1 MSKFNLTAQIQ
12 LQAPKNAPQVVQQ
25 IQRQLSGVNVNL
37 NIQNGPQATRQVNNL
52 TKATNQAASAADRLG
67 KGITGSIKRYAGMAI
82 ATRAVSLFT
91 NTLGG
96 AIQEAIDFE
105 RELIK
110 VVQVTGRSI
119 QSLRGLTNE
128 ITRLSTAFGASS
140 TSLINVTRI
149 LSQAGLS
156 ANETKTALDALAR
169 STLAPTFDDIASTAE
184 GAVAIFNQFQQGA
197 AALEKQLGA
206 INAVAGRF
214 AVEAGDLIAVIRRTG
229 GVFKAAGGDLNE
241 LIALFTSV
249 RATTRESA
257 ESIATGLRTIF
268 TRIQRPKTIEFL
280 RQFGVELTDLEGK
293 FVGPFEATRR
303 LSEALAGLEQGD
315 LQFISIAEELGGFRQ
330 IGKVIPLIQQF
341 QVSQEAL
348 NTAIKGG
355 DSLTKDAATAQQ
367 ALAVRISKVK
377 EEFLALVRAISESK
391 SFQLFANTALNIASA
406 LIKVADAL
414 KPLIP
419 LIGAFAGIKLAGGIA
434 GALGGLRGGTRGFA
448 SGGIVPGSGNR
459 DTVPAM
465 LTPGEFVIR
474 KSSVAKLGAD
484 NLAAMNKYANG
495 GGVYKAKKSYGM
507 LIPQMGDGEDSR
519 GSYMAADGNQ
529 YIADLE
535 ISGFKKGA
543 TFNKEEKK
551 LERQVDRIA
560 ATLGKTINT
569 KLDSDSIRTAR
580 ELTAASGGKLFEAY
594 VTSAAKLPDPKNN
607 RFDIPK
613 ANRALRSLTDE
624 PIPTTSDIKRSNSR
638 ENRKSMV
645 EKILGT
651 FGKTAFRKQR
661 GQTAERR
668 GRPRKQ
674 LAAGGPAGTDTIP
687 ALLTPGEFVVNRA
700 SAQKIGYG
708 ALNRMNKVG
717 KYASGGIVQKFNKGT
732 GSTGAQPATG
742 NLPFLDTF
750 SGKMMI
756 ATGALSSFIPA
767 VDETSSATVRVFRNL
782 MTLATTL
789 AATGTALEA
798 FGFKITLTAMSDFF
812 RGGTNFAKPI
822 SKAFNALTNR
832 MGNFGRALQAT
843 TQAGSR
849 GFLSSAR
856 ATSGT
861 GIKGFFKKGFA
872 GVGGGVKAAR
882 GAATTVAARGATG
895 ALASA
900 GGAIGSIVGPAAGAL
915 AAVLGPLVAIVGGLA
930 IVSTIVDGFR
940 DLDGRLKEAIKAN
953 DTDTAQTLAQ
963 SKANADAIPLI
974 GGLVSGFADLIGK
987 GDSLSNFLVRYGGN
1001 TVASQ
1006 KAAIEAQIDGQKATK
1021 ALINSEKAATD
1032 ALADFKNGTL
1042 SATEALDKVVAAQA
1056 PVNAALASSVKFAQ
1070 ENRNN
1075 RSTGGSAI
1083 ARNIFTIGGL
1093 LGETAGQRNRRL
1105 GGEGAESLR
1114 SATAQ
1119 DAQSF
1124 QQQSVFRAA
1133 VIRSTVRRGGDAQAV
1148 LNARGLGSANA
1159 RSDQATALRQAI
1171 EADLAGDTEG
1181 AEALRERARMFEE
1194 QAKLIEKE
1202 IKNITES
1209 AKRHAAAIDAMN
1221 LSMESVNATAN
1232 AAAVGLDNFLARQ
1245 TLGNNPLEASLA
1257 TLEASITSAAMGIS
1271 EADMDAA
1278 LGDVSA
1284 QIEALGGD
1292 ASKLQQNVKAV
1303 QIAQKTLPDTI
1314 KKMQDEFND
1323 AADRGLFEGM
1333 GATEQKAR
1341 AAKIIGDSLVGVAGI
1356 GKDARERIVAQIEG
1370 MDLND
1375 EQLAKIMEG
1384 DMSAIS
1390 DVLEEIGENALK
1402 QVLPALRKQVEI
1414 QNKLN
1419 ALTQKRIE
1427 LENQYINAQKK
1438 TIETQ
1443 LEVAEII
1450 ARNGGPAVT
1459 NAQRIASLNA
1469 QGNVDSNAIGGISG
1483 LTTGGPAES
1492 RRRAEESRARLQ
1504 EIQATRRRLAEG
1516 QEVAGTSNEAGL
1528 ELAEQERRLL
1538 AFQQS
1543 EADRIRKT
1551 IALREAEI
1559 KIIQARNAEEKK
1571 GLEALLQG
1579 DFEQFFDS
1587 QAAVGATA
1595 ALATGNQELINAFGP
1610 SGLAGAFE
1618 NLQNMNQQGVGS
1630 IFGQNI
1636 GGTGGLLE
1644 QSAAA
1649 ALSPFGL
1656 QGQAQTLAG
1665 TDPEIQALQQLNRE
1679 EAAVL
1684 NQLAQ
1689 TTENAAQASLQ
1700 AANIQMAAARAQL
1713 KAAGEEVDEAM
1724 GKARGGMVYA
1734 NRGMFVPR
1742 GTDTVP
1748 AMLTPGEFVVRRS
1761 AVQRGN
1767 NLSLLKAINTGAT
1780 AAPGATQSLSRGGSV
1795 QYLANGGEA
1804 GGAGLGLNAEAMSN
1818 FASALNTFNT
1828 QLAQNIQ
1835 NLQSTQFQITLNP
1848 TNINVNLTG
1857 TSFLE
1862 KLTSTLKQELFNF
1875 VGQEIQSYTVGSNGK
1890 LTKDSMGV

>member
-569 KLDSDSIRTAR
+569 DLDSKSIQTAK
-580 ELTAASGGKLFEAY
+580 ELTATSGGKLFEAY

-624 PIPTTSDIKRSNSR
+624 PIPAISDIKRSNSR

-651 FGKTAFRKQR
+651 FGQTAFRKQR

-674 LAAGGPAGTDTIP
+674 LAAGGPAGIDTIP

-732 GSTGAQPATG
+732 GSTGAQAATG
-742 NLPFLDTF
+742 NLGFFDSF
-750 SGKMMI
+750 SGKMI
-756 ATGALSSFIPA
+756 VATGALQALIPA
-767 VDETSSATVRVFRNL
+767 VDENSSATVRVFNNL
-782 MTLATTL
+782 MTLATTV
-789 AATGTALEA
+789 AATGAALEA
-798 FGFKITLTAMSDFF
+798 FGVKVTLAGAMDFF
-812 RGGTNFAKPI
+812 KGGPSAGRGL
-822 SKAFNALTNR
+822 SKAFNAITGR
-832 MGNFGRALQAT
+832 MGKFGRALQAT
-843 TQAGSR
+843 TQAGAR
-849 GFLSSAR
+849 G
-856 ATSGT
+856 
-861 GIKGFFKKGFA
+861 GFS
-872 GVGGGVKAAR
+872 AAR
-882 GAATTVAARGATG
+882 GAAAKVASRGVTG

-900 GGAIGSIVGPAAGAL
+900 GGGIGSVLGPVAGAL
-915 AAVLGPLVAIVGGLA
+915 GPLAAAIGPVVAGFAALA
-930 IVSTIVDGFR
+930 VVSSIVDGFR
-940 DLDGRLKEAIKAN
+940 DLDGRLKEAIKSN
-953 DTDTAQTLAQ
+953 DIDTAQTLAI

-974 GGLVSGFADLIGK
+974 GGLVSGFADLIGA
-987 GDSLSNFLVRYGGN
+987 GEGLTYALTFLGGN
-1001 TVASQ
+1001 TAASQ
-1006 KAAIEAQIDGQKATK
+1006 KAAIEAQIQGQRATK
-1021 ALINSEKAATD
+1021 ALSDSQKVATD

-1042 SATEALDKVVAAQA
+1042 SAAEALDKIVAAQA
-1056 PVNAALASSVKFAQ
+1056 PVNAALSSSANFAK
-1070 ENRNN
+1070 ENLQN
-1075 RSTGGSAI
+1075 RSGTGTFT
-1083 ARNIFTIGGL
+1083 ARNIFTLGGL
-1093 LGETAGQRNRRL
+1093 LGETSGQRNRRL
-1105 GGEGAESLR
+1105 GAEGAQSIR
-1114 SATAQ
+1114 SATGQQGQA
-1119 DAQSF
+1119 F
-1124 QQQSVFRAA
+1124 QQQTALRTAL
-1133 VIRSTVRRGGDAQAV
+1133 IRSTVRRGGDAQAA
-1148 LNARGLGSANA
+1148 LSARGLGSGDL
-1159 RSDQATALRQAI
+1159 RQQQATALRQAG
-1171 EADLAGDTEG
+1171 ELDVAGDTEG
-1181 AEALRERARMFEE
+1181 ARALRERAAQLAAQAE
-1194 QAKLIEKE
+1194 QLDKE
-1202 IKNITES
+1202 IKNITEA
-1209 AKRHAAAIDAMN
+1209 AKRHAEAIDAMN
-1221 LSMESVNATAN
+1221 LNMESVNATAN

-1314 KKMQDEFND
+1314 EKMQDEFND

-1333 GATEQKAR
+1333 TANEQKDK
-1341 AAKIIGDSLVGVAGI
+1341 AADIIGDSLAGVAGL
-1356 GKDARERIVAQIEG
+1356 GEDARKRIVAQIKG
-1370 MDLND
+1370 MDLDD

-1390 DVLEEIGENALK
+1390 EILEEIGEDALK
-1402 QVLPALRKQVEI
+1402 QVLPALKKQAEI

-1419 ALTQKRIE
+1419 ALTQKRIQ
-1427 LENQYINAQKK
+1427 LENEYINAQKK

-1618 NLQNMNQQGVGS
+1618 NLQNMNQQGVGT

-1724 GKARGGMVYA
+1724 GRARGGMVYA